1 MDIKLYRQH
10 FLSMGC
16 PCEIG
21 VFSADAKQAE
31 SAMAGAENEVHR
43 LDKKYSHF
51 REDSYITRLQITA
64 RQAGGVEVDTETASL
79 LDYAATQF
87 EISQGLFDITAG
99 RLARLWH
106 RRESLPSDTELSSA
120 LRLTG
125 WAKLQWQSPRLSM
138 PKGMQ
143 LELGGIVKEY
153 AADRAALLLRRNG
166 MHSAYVELGGD
177 IHITGPRA
185 DGKPWN
191 MGIRNPDQQRHQT
204 GTAMAGIPV
213 NCGGLATSGDYER
226 ASIIDGKRYGHIIN
240 PTTGWPVNSFQCVSV
255 LAPSCLLA
263 GSLSTL
269 AMLMCH
275 EDGLN
280 MLDESGLTWLA
291 RGTNGVDH
299 KG

>member
-1 MDIKLYRQH
+1 
-10 FLSMGC
+10 MGC

-21 VFSADAKQAE
+21 VFSGDVNKAE
-31 SAMAGAENEVHR
+31 LVMTDAENEVHR

-51 REDSYITRLQITA
+51 RGDSYITRLQTAA
-64 RQAGGVEVDTETASL
+64 RQPDGVEVDAETASL

-106 RRESLPSDTELSSA
+106 QRESLPSDTELSSA

-153 AADRAALLLRRNG
+153 AADRAALLLKRNG

-177 IHITGPRA
+177 IHLTGPRA
-185 DGKPWN
+185 DDKPWN
-191 MGIRNPDQQRHQT
+191 MGIRNPDHQRHQT

-213 NCGGLATSGDYER
+213 HRGGLATSGDYER
-226 ASIIDGKRYGHIIN
+226 ASIIGGKRYGHIIN
-240 PTTGWPVNSFQCVSV
+240 PTTGWPVNSFQSVSV
-255 LAPSCLLA
+255 LSPSCLLA

-269 AMLMCH
+269 AMLMGH

-280 MLDESGLTWLA
+280 MLNESGFSWLA
-291 RGTNGVDH
+291 RGANDVDYNG
-299 KG
+299 